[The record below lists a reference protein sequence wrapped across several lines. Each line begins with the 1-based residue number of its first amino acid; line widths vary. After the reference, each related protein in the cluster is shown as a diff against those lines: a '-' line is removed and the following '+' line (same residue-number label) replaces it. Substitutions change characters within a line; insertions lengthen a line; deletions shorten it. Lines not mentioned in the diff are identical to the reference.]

1 LKNFKIKYMEHYIFE
16 GVVKEIFDTQEFK
29 NNFKKREIVIVSDE
43 QYPQDIKFEF
53 TDETGINKLDDYVE
67 GEKVKIAF
75 KLRGNEYQGKYYT
88 NLVGIAISSESEEAK
103 FKKQSTPTKETKK
116 VNTSVTVVDNDDDDL
131 PF

>member
-1 LKNFKIKYMEHYIFE
+1 MQHYVFE

-29 NNFKKREIVIVSDE
+29 NNFKKREIVLVSDD

-53 TDETGINKLDDYVE
+53 TDETGINKLDDYLE
-67 GEKVKIAF
+67 GERVKIAF

-88 NLVGIAISSESEEAK
+88 NLVGIAISSEEDEKKFAK
-103 FKKQSTPTKETKK
+103 KNSTKTPKKTEKTITA
-116 VNTSVTVVDNDDDDL
+116 VDDDSDEL